1 MEKKYIQPDIEIHEI
16 EVEHL
21 CAGSDGFAWDDEMD
35 QGSAG
40 YGDDY
45 AEEDALAKE
54 HNSVWDE
61 WQNSA
66 CPTPNKI
73 CER

>member
-16 EVEHL
+16 EVDHL
-21 CAGSDGFAWDDEMD
+21 CAGSDGIAWDEMN

-61 WQNSA
+61 WWQRFLYKLM
-66 CPTPNKI
+66 TKG
-73 CER
+73 

>member
-1 MEKKYIQPDIEIHEI
+1 MFLGNNF
-16 EVEHL
+16 EVENLLVGEQLVDHL
-21 CAGSDGFAWDDEMD
+21 CAGCSNDGFAWDDEIN

-61 WQNSA
+61 W
-66 CPTPNKI
+66 
-73 CER
+73 

>member
-16 EVEHL
+16 EVDHL
-21 CAGSDGFAWDDEMD
+21 CAGSDGIAWDDEMN

-61 WQNSA
+61 WWQRFLYKLM
-66 CPTPNKI
+66 TKG
-73 CER
+73 